1 MDKNEKMKKK
11 NHSRQWTTGYEV
23 KKKSTNTTPINLG
36 TPTNNLFWHFLF
48 PFRNCSP
55 RIRHAPCS
63 PVYVVGNRVRVVV
76 WATYETMSLPLRSLP
91 PLTSLLLDMPLHAYL
106 ASSPSRVLSLCRSFT
121 LFHSSEITFPPLA
134 AMFHHSALAFL
145 PSSIQFSF
153 RKSRCSHHLP
163 LPRRYQLLFIKDFY
177 YSFFLSVLSLKA

>member
-1 MDKNEKMKKK
+1 MKKWKK

-76 WATYETMSLPLRSLP
+76 RATYETMSLPLRSLP
-91 PLTSLLLDMPLHAYL
+91 PLTSLLLDMPLNAYL
-106 ASSPSRVLSLCRSFT
+106 ANSPSRALSLPFLHPLSLFGNHFSTTSHYASPLSSSF
-121 LFHSSEITFPPLA
+121 S
-134 AMFHHSALAFL
+134 
-145 PSSIQFSF
+145 
-153 RKSRCSHHLP
+153 
-163 LPRRYQLLFIKDFY
+163 
-177 YSFFLSVLSLKA
+177 SFFYPI